1 MPKKRKLNSLNPKYQ
16 PEIKE
21 DDKVV
26 KKFIREVKGLKMY
39 FNKDQDYCIIVD
51 KEGNVMFEI
60 NADCGQNMGYLEDA
74 GS

>member
-1 MPKKRKLNSLNPKYQ
+1 MKKITT
-16 PEIKE
+16 EIRYSE
-21 DDKVV
+21 MSFG
-26 KKFIREVKGLKMY
+26 FIREVKGLKMY

>member
-1 MPKKRKLNSLNPKYQ
+1 MKKITT
-16 PEIKE
+16 EIRYSE
-21 DDKVV
+21 MSFE
-26 KKFIREVKGLKMY
+26 FIREVKGMKMY

-51 KEGNVMFEI
+51 KEGNVLFEI